1 MKPFL
6 FLLLMLFSVTLYS
19 QQTIFIHFD
28 FNKSFIRPQ
37 DAATLD
43 SFFTS
48 QRNTN
53 IIRIELYGHCD
64 SVGNHTYND
73 ALSARRVAATKNY
86 LLSKGL
92 NENLFTKDEGF
103 GKRRPL
109 NDNNTEEE
117 RLQNRRVEIIVQLNN
132 STTTTPT
139 PTENKPPT
147 LTEIIKDTARTGNII
162 LRNLNFQ
169 GGRHYLLPQSQP
181 VLDELYKVMIDNP
194 TLVIQIQGYVCCTP
208 DNEDGLDID
217 LQTNDL
223 SVQRAKAIY
232 EHLIQR
238 GIPAQRLA
246 YKGFGG
252 SKKIYKFE
260 NDEFERQE
268 NRRVELRI
276 LQR

>member
-1 MKPFL
+1 MKR
-6 FLLLMLFSVTLYS
+6 LLLLFFILFSTLVYA
-19 QQTIFIHFD
+19 QQSHTIFIHFD
-28 FNKSFIRPQ
+28 FDRSNIRPQ
-37 DAATLD
+37 DASTLD

-48 QRNTN
+48 QRNAT
-53 IIRIELYGHCD
+53 IVKIELYGHCD

-73 ALSARRVAATKNY
+73 ALSTRRVTATKNY
-86 LLSKGL
+86 LTSKGVK
-92 NENLFTKDEGF
+92 ENVFTNDEGF

-117 RLQNRRVEIIVQLNN
+117 RLQNRRVEIIVYSNDSVKAPAN
-132 STTTTPT
+132 
-139 PTENKPPT
+139 NKPPT

-162 LRNLNFQ
+162 LRNINFQ
-169 GGRHYLLPQSQP
+169 GGRHYLLPQSLP
-181 VLDELYKVMIDNP
+181 VLDELYKVMAENP

-208 DNEDGLDID
+208 DNQDGLDID

-252 SKKIYKFE
+252 SKKIYRFE